1 VDQPVDQPF
10 EQPADQPVERSL
22 HRPRS
27 EEESPRLFG
36 TAATIAAFCGFVLLG
51 ALQAYYGPAIPAL
64 RSKFGVA
71 PSGAGLALS
80 MYFGGAVTGVLV
92 GGFVHRHTR
101 NSRLLISSFL
111 VMGLGALGF
120 ALAPAWPVALAAS
133 LVSGFGAGGM
143 DYGLNQLFSIGFGRR
158 SSAMLSI
165 LNAFYG
171 VGAICGPLAIS
182 LLGATHYPAAFAGT
196 AALLA
201 VACWF
206 LRGVR
211 DLPQGGLTLVP
222 TASAAESATAHAPV
236 SATESAATSASAAE
250 SAASATKSATA
261 PTAASSTESGSK
273 PGPAAAPAASTPATA
288 PAPATSA
295 ARSPMLPM
303 LVIGAFLTL
312 YALQVTVETGVGAWE
327 PTYLQL
333 LGHGADFAAN
343 ATSGFWL
350 MLTVGRFLVAPL
362 TLRWSEPTIVW
373 VSCLGTTVSL
383 ALAPIPGL
391 APYAFA
397 SAGLFNAPVFP
408 AGLPWLNRS
417 TRVHWAGTGAILT
430 ANIGGAAAGP
440 LLGLGIEVFGSG
452 SVPWSLTAVS
462 TVCFALALWLR
473 RATRSVGPGAAP
485 AATRQ
490 GVAAPDP
497 ACTAPKP

>member
-201 VACWF
+201 VACAGCGTC
-206 LRGVR
+206 RR
-211 DLPQGGLTLVP
+211 
-222 TASAAESATAHAPV
+222 
-236 SATESAATSASAAE
+236 
-250 SAASATKSATA
+250 AASRWSR
-261 PTAASSTESGSK
+261 PR
-273 PGPAAAPAASTPATA
+273 PPPNPPPRTPPYPRQNPPPRPRPQPNPPRLPLSPRPHPPPP
-288 PAPATSA
+288 PAP
-295 ARSPMLPM
+295 
-303 LVIGAFLTL
+303 
-312 YALQVTVETGVGAWE
+312 
-327 PTYLQL
+327 
-333 LGHGADFAAN
+333 N
-343 ATSGFWL
+343 
-350 MLTVGRFLVAPL
+350 
-362 TLRWSEPTIVW
+362 
-373 VSCLGTTVSL
+373 
-383 ALAPIPGL
+383 
-391 APYAFA
+391 
-397 SAGLFNAPVFP
+397 
-408 AGLPWLNRS
+408 
-417 TRVHWAGTGAILT
+417 
-430 ANIGGAAAGP
+430 
-440 LLGLGIEVFGSG
+440 
-452 SVPWSLTAVS
+452 
-462 TVCFALALWLR
+462 
-473 RATRSVGPGAAP
+473 
-485 AATRQ
+485 
-490 GVAAPDP
+490 PDP
-497 ACTAPKP
+497 SPARRLRLRPQPQQQPQPQPHRLRARRCFPCSSSERS